1 MGTLV
6 MTPTGEWATIGRLS
20 TIPYISISLSLNV
33 LLTLMI
39 AVRLV
44 LHGRNVRAA
53 TGCRAGI
60 VGLYKTI
67 VTMLIE
73 SSALFAVCS
82 LLVIIPRSVDSPATN
97 LFFPI
102 FAVTQV
108 RAFPLLQFLDGN
120 SHAVTERAG
129 HRFAAHRSTSRQ
141 QERVGRRHHCP
152 RE

>member
-1 MGTLV
+1 MGTLA
-6 MTPTGEWATIGRLS
+6 MTPTGEWARIGHLS

-53 TGCRAGI
+53 TGLRARIG
-60 VGLYKTI
+60 GLYKTI

-108 RAFPLLQFLDGN
+108 RIFPPLQSFDGR
-120 SHAVTERAG
+120 SHVATE
-129 HRFAAHRSTSRQ
+129 
-141 QERVGRRHHCP
+141 
-152 RE
+152 